1 MATLTASSAV
11 ITHQHPRALLSRRRV
26 VASRRSVV
34 RVSSSFNNGGGGTD
48 DTNTGPPYKIP
59 HTVFQ
64 DGTFPPEKKAASSM
78 KLLFTMVALRV
89 VLAQEEGFGN
99 ECHDGRGGGASPH
112 IHRAF
117 SRSRTLARVYF
128 GGQAKSKWKGVEV

>member
-1 MATLTASSAV
+1 MHPTLTVSSPILHHHSTTTLQGGVDHLLSQFMRLPPESALATLAA
-11 ITHQHPRALLSRRRV
+11 RLD
-26 VASRRSVV
+26 
-34 RVSSSFNNGGGGTD
+34 NEG
-48 DTNTGPPYKIP
+48 K
-59 HTVFQ
+59 Q
-64 DGTFPPEKKAASSM
+64 DRGVNSNAGKAGSKAGKKKAASSM